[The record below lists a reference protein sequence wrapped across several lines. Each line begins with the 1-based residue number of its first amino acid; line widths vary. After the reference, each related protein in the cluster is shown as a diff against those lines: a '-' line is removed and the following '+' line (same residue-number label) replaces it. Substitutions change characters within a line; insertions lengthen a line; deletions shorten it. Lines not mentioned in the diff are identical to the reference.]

1 VSRVA
6 PGPPWR
12 RLAAWGVDWL
22 VISAYAAALVPL
34 GLLLVEHSVRLPPLG
49 WNAVSFLLLVLPAT
63 VWAAAW
69 ERSRRGATPGKRLLK
84 LRVRTLSGGRPGWG
98 PALARNTIKI
108 AVPWEA
114 GHTAAFLLA
123 DPGASGA
130 ASAIGM
136 ASALVACTVAAV
148 HVATLFIGTGR
159 TGYDRATGTEVLS
172 VDGSTVSSR
181 ESSPGRRG

>member
-1 VSRVA
+1 MSRAA
-6 PGPPWR
+6 PGLPWR

-34 GLLLVEHSVRLPPLG
+34 GLLVVERSVRLPPLG

-69 ERSRRGATPGKRLLK
+69 ERSRRGATPGKRLLR
-84 LRVRTLSGGRPGWG
+84 LRVRTLTGGRPGWG

-130 ASAIGM
+130 ATVIGM

-159 TGYDRATGTEVLS
+159 TGYDRATGTEVRS
-172 VDGSTVSSR
+172 AGSST
-181 ESSPGRRG
+181 G